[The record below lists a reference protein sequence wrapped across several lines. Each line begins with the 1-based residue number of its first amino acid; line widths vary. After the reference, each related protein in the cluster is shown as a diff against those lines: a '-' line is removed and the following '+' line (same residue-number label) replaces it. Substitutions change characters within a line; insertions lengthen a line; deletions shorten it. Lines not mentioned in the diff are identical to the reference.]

1 MKHSLAIAALVATS
15 FGTLATL
22 PAIAQPAK
30 TEIAHRGPTGGGHFM
45 LRGGFGPG
53 FASFFCREGAA
64 EFVEVSLVRL
74 AYRLDLT
81 EDQRPL
87 FNSFRDTALA
97 AQADFAEV
105 CASAALDQNSAPD
118 IVEMLHRQLV
128 ITEAQAEALAAILPD
143 FEAFYTSLTPEQVAT
158 LGPWGKRRPAPPAA
172 DEGATPSEPEA
183 VAPAPPAASD
193 RDAPGREAP
202 GREAPGREA
211 PGRDAP
217 GRDAP
222 GRAPAPGR

>member
-22 PAIAQPAK
+22 PAIAQPAAF
-30 TEIAHRGPTGGGHFM
+30 EIAHRGPAGGGHFM

-53 FASFFCREGAA
+53 FAGFLCREGAA

-81 EDQRPL
+81 EEQRPL
-87 FNSFRDTALA
+87 FDSFRETALA

-105 CASAALDQNSAPD
+105 CASASLDQNDAPD
-118 IVEMLHRQLV
+118 LVEMLHRQLV
-128 ITEAQAEALAAILPD
+128 ITEAQADALAAILPD
-143 FEAFYTSLTPEQVAT
+143 FEALYNSLTEEQMAA
-158 LGPWGKRRPAPPAA
+158 LGPWGKRPPAT
-172 DEGATPSEPEA
+172 DESVTPAEPDTTN
-183 VAPAPPAASD
+183 PPPADSD
-193 RDAPGREAP
+193 RDAP

-222 GRAPAPGR
+222 GRDAPGRAPAPGR